1 RARLGSGHLVGL
13 SVGMAMLVGL
23 LISWAGAVPILTS
36 LQPAPADVEFAAHTV
51 AIWRTQVRFI
61 RAGCIAIAAIWALA
75 KLAKPVVGGLV
86 STLRSSRATITGGD
100 ERDRDLEPGWIVG
113 LTLLCLVLSAVL
125 AWTFV

>member
-23 LISWAGAVPILTS
+23 LISWVGAVPILTS

-51 AIWRTQVRFI
+51 SIWRTKGPFSG
-61 RAGCIAIAAIWALA
+61 AGGIAIAAIWTLA

-86 STLRSSRATITGGD
+86 STLRSSRATATGD
-100 ERDRDLEPGWIVG
+100 ELDRDLEPKWIIG
-113 LTLLCLVLSAVL
+113 LTALCLARTAELAV
-125 AWTFV
+125 